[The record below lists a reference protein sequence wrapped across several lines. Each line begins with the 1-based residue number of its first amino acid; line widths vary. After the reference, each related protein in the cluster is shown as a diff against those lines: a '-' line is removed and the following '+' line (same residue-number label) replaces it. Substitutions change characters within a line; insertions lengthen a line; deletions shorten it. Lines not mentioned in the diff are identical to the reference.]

1 MTWTSETIMRT
12 IQTHMLNDCIC
23 NEKLVEMTGLKPKQV
38 EDATQKLHKNGFI
51 KRVEP
56 GCYRITQAGI
66 IALDAKQS
74 MRSGPKGET
83 LNVKLHKNSL
93 RIRVWRAIRIR
104 KSFSIPELE
113 GIVAAGDE
121 KDITSNIGKY
131 LRALESAG
139 YLIRMNKR
147 LRGSSLTSNGF
158 LRWRLDPLKDTGPL
172 APVWR
177 QRKGSVFDP
186 NNGEE
191 ITLLPV
197 KQDEEAA
204 A

>member
-1 MTWTSETIMRT
+1 MTWTSETIMQT
-12 IQTHMLNDCIC
+12 IQTHMLNECIT
-23 NEKLVEMTGLKPKQV
+23 NEKLVKMTGLKARQV

-66 IALDAKQS
+66 IALDAQQS
-74 MRSGPKGET
+74 LRSGPKGET
-83 LNVKLHKNSL
+83 SVKIHKNSL
-93 RIRVWRAIRIR
+93 RIRIWRAIRIR

-113 GIVAAGDE
+113 GIVATGEE
-121 KDITSNIGKY
+121 KDIVSNIGKY

-147 LRGSSLTSNGF
+147 LRSSSLTSNGY
-158 LRWRLDPLKDTGPL
+158 LRWRLDPLKDTGPQ

-177 QRKGSVFDP
+177 QSKGTLLDP
-186 NNGEE
+186 NTGEE
-191 ITLLPV
+191 ITLVSV
-197 KQDEEAA
+197 KEVAA
-204 A
+204 